1 MVTLITGGIKSGKT
15 SYAIKLALTYEKRIY
30 LATAEPFDEEMKKK
44 IERHRAERENR
55 FDTIEEP
62 VEIVKVLGSIKDCD
76 VVVLDCLTT
85 WVNNLMY
92 YKRDVDNYFKELTN
106 LLPEISY
113 NLIII
118 TNEVGLGI
126 VPAGQETRRYVNFLG
141 IINQKVAAVANNCI
155 LMVSGIPVKIKEEI

>member
-15 SYAIKLALTYEKRIY
+15 SYAIKLALTHEKRIY

-55 FDTIEEP
+55 FYTIEEP
-62 VEIVKVLGSIKDCD
+62 VEIVRVLKNIKNYD
-76 VVVLDCLTT
+76 VVVLDCITT

-92 YKRDVDNYFKELTN
+92 YKKDLDSYFEELTN
-106 LLPEISY
+106 LLPKVSY

-126 VPAGQETRRYVNFLG
+126 VPVNYETRKYVNFLG
-141 IINQKVAAVANNCI
+141 VINQKVAAAANSCL
-155 LMVSGIPVKIKEEI
+155 LMVSGIPVKIKEEK